1 MRLLEVA
8 PDFVRSQAGILMT
21 ILQHLESRT
30 KPGTKVPIANIQK
43 LMMNAG
49 YSFNNQELSSLIDS
63 TPYLKKLVTSQDDN
77 YITIGGEEQKP
88 LPDGPKGDKEAAVVD
103 KMANHALNK

>member
-8 PDFVRSQAGILMT
+8 PDFVKSQAGILMT
-21 ILQHLESRT
+21 ILQHLESKT

-49 YSFNNQELSSLIDS
+49 YSFNNQELTSLINNS
-63 TPYLKKLVTSQDDN
+63 PYLKKIVTSQDET
-77 YITIGGEEQKP
+77 YISIGGEEQKP
-88 LPDGPKGDKEAAVVD
+88 LPDGPQGDKETAVVD
-103 KMANHALNK
+103 KMAKHALNK